1 MKKKK
6 SAAPGDF
13 AVNRKAWHDYTVLE
27 KIECGM
33 ELSGTEVKVIRHGEA
48 SLTGAYGVV
57 LGGQI
62 FEYDSNKEALNLKKH
77 GISFRA
83 AARVFFDEDYIE
95 EADPGHSDDEQRYNV
110 IGDTSAGNI
119 LQTHVEHS
127 YATIGKIDRF
137 AGDVNDILYVVY
149 ISARL
154 ANSFERGLYFGQYL

>member
-1 MKKKK
+1 MNMTATKKPLI
-6 SAAPGDF
+6 SRSMGF
-13 AVNRKAWHDYTVLE
+13 L
-27 KIECGM
+27 
-33 ELSGTEVKVIRHGEA
+33 
-48 SLTGAYGVV
+48 
-57 LGGQI
+57 
-62 FEYDSNKEALNLKKH
+62 FERQPACFSTKN
-77 GISFRA
+77 
-83 AARVFFDEDYIE
+83 YIE

-149 ISARL
+149 TERTRKEESGKVLDIIRIISARL

>member
-1 MKKKK
+1 M
-6 SAAPGDF
+6 SSDT
-13 AVNRKAWHDYTVLE
+13 TV
-27 KIECGM
+27 
-33 ELSGTEVKVIRHGEA
+33 TF
-48 SLTGAYGVV
+48 V

-83 AARVFFDEDYIE
+83 AARVFFDEVYIE

-137 AGDVNDILYVVY
+137 AGDVDDILYVVY
-149 ISARL
+149 TERTRKEESGKVLDIIRIISARL
-154 ANSFERGLYFGQYL
+154 ANNFERGLYFGQYL